1 VDEAPEEQAQ
11 PRRSL
16 AHRFAPL
23 ILVAGVIAAA
33 AIVIPRVPREREVE
47 LRFEDAAT
55 IVGVHLDWLAST
67 GRAASA
73 AARSAPPESEAL
85 QGTTWRF
92 SAGAA
97 PSFVTTTVRL
107 PDGSYDLEILVERV
121 GRTDAVRRSLT
132 LGDADRIAVPVR

>member
-1 VDEAPEEQAQ
+1 VDEVPEEQTQ
-11 PRRSL
+11 QHRSF

-23 ILVAGVIAAA
+23 ILVAGVVAAA
-33 AIVIPRVPREREVE
+33 AIVIPRVPRERQVE

-55 IVGVHLDWLAST
+55 IVGVHLDWVAST
-67 GRAASA
+67 GRSASA
-73 AARSAPPESEAL
+73 AARPESEAL

-97 PSFVTTTVRL
+97 PSFVATTVRL